1 MTEPKRPT
9 TPRPLLK
16 NTPEVEEGYYD
27 LEEHE
32 RNQMNVA
39 IRAHKDAVAL
49 WYRALTQYR
58 RAMLGR
64 WKFTGAEPGSV
75 ELTAMGLQMQ
85 LLGLGVSAAKSSL
98 DDLLAGYYSQAFGGI
113 RHMLETFVQC
123 LYVSFNADESFRWY
137 EQEGGID
144 EQVDPPSMKHMCQ
157 AIQAE
162 SEFKFTKVPGF
173 MDKVYNS
180 WQLMSKG
187 AHPSGVGIRQTEGEN
202 ETKHLFGATYRPELA
217 LPGFDIGLLALTMLL
232 PQALRLA
239 KPEVGPWSEELDRI
253 DNDVAAWREANA
265 AELRE
270 AEGAEFHKRSTS
282 TPPRPV
288 PSVSMKDVERCVKLL
303 RLREDQMNQMRLTPP
318 KAEATSEPNHAKTTD
333 LNSATSSPTP
343 SPDSEVASTSIPEKG
358 GSRCR
363 DGFVR

>member
-1 MTEPKRPT
+1 MADPKRIT

-16 NTPEVEEGYYD
+16 GSPEVEEGYYD
-27 LEEHE
+27 FEEHE
-32 RNQMNVA
+32 RNQMHVA
-39 IRAHKDAVAL
+39 MRAHKDAVAL

-58 RAMLGR
+58 RAMLGG
-64 WKFTGAEPGSV
+64 WTFTGAEPGTV

-123 LYVSFNADESFRWY
+123 LYVRFNPDVSLRWY

-144 EQVDPPSMKHMCQ
+144 AQEDPPSMKQMCQ

-162 SEFKFTKVPGF
+162 PEFRLTKVPGF

-187 AHPSGVGIRQTEGEN
+187 AHPSGVGIKQTIDEDEK
-202 ETKHLFGATYRPELA
+202 KHLIGATYRPELA
-217 LPGFDIGLLALTMLL
+217 LAGFDIGLFAITTLL
-232 PQALRLA
+232 PQVLRMA
-239 KPEVGPWSEELDRI
+239 KPVVGPWSEEWHRVED
-253 DNDVAAWREANA
+253 DVAVWRDANA
-265 AELRE
+265 ADLRA
-270 AEGAEFHKRSTS
+270 AEGAEVQERSTT

-288 PSVSMKDVERCVKLL
+288 PSVSMKDVERCQELL
-303 RLREDQMNQMRLTPP
+303 QLRYEQMNQMRPVSPP
-318 KAEATSEPNHAKTTD
+318 KPTTS
-333 LNSATSSPTP
+333 
-343 SPDSEVASTSIPEKG
+343 
-358 GSRCR
+358 
-363 DGFVR
+363 